1 MSKSMLEIF
10 TESSVSSYQTIY
22 RLTILDSLPLH
33 KEYIKSTT
41 KDKDIFKSAWM
52 IGYIRSYLNCD
63 ESKAKSILKMP
74 RTDRTHEEQKAY
86 YGANAKFKYHI
97 TRD

>member
-1 MSKSMLEIF
+1 MSKTMLETF

-22 RLTILDSLPLH
+22 RLTLKDSLPLH
-33 KEYIKSTT
+33 KEYIKSNT
-41 KDKDIFKSAWM
+41 KDKNIFKTAWM

-63 ESKAKSILKMP
+63 ERKAISILKLP

-86 YGANAKFKYHI
+86 YGAHSKFKYHI